1 MSAPSRYRVV
11 RILGAVVVL
20 ALVVW
25 VVGENL
31 RSDDMMNKFD
41 VTEGENTDSR

>member
-20 ALVVW
+20 PIWLVFYLI
-25 VVGENL
+25 NL
-31 RSDDMMNKFD
+31 AKRKKKGGS
-41 VTEGENTDSR
+41 